1 MLTHLLIY
9 HEEILLRAL
18 AYFRHFSIFLF
29 TVQTFQDSDVCSLI
43 GKVYNDIGLLYNGL
57 KSYENAAE
65 CFELAIPLMR
75 AENPDK
81 NLEAVL
87 QQNLGAVYNQL
98 KQFNKA
104 MECHRQAIS
113 LHGIKDI

>member
-1 MLTHLLIY
+1 M
-9 HEEILLRAL
+9 
-18 AYFRHFSIFLF
+18 F
-29 TVQTFQDSDVCSLI
+29 TVHTFQVMFFPLT

-75 AENPDK
+75 TENPDK
-81 NLEAVL
+81 KLEAVL

-98 KQFNKA
+98 KQYNKA

-113 LHGIKDI
+113 LHGIKDTLYDFRIYCVIKYNIL

>member
-1 MLTHLLIY
+1 MKIGLFHAFFLIFVWCPN
-9 HEEILLRAL
+9 LP
-18 AYFRHFSIFLF
+18 
-29 TVQTFQDSDVCSLI
+29 SDVCSLI

-75 AENPDK
+75 TEHSDK

-104 MECHRQAIS
+104 MECHRQAIY
-113 LHGIKDI
+113 LHGTKDILCDIGCI

>member
-1 MLTHLLIY
+1 MACFTLFSLPYFFLLSK
-9 HEEILLRAL
+9 L
-18 AYFRHFSIFLF
+18 S
-29 TVQTFQDSDVCSLI
+29 SDVCSVI

-75 AENPDK
+75 TENSDK
-81 NLEAVL
+81 KLEAVL

-113 LHGIKDI
+113 LHGIKDFLMYDLGFLECVI

>member
-1 MLTHLLIY
+1 MMS
-9 HEEILLRAL
+9 
-18 AYFRHFSIFLF
+18 FF
-29 TVQTFQDSDVCSLI
+29 LI
-43 GKVYNDIGLLYNGL
+43 GKVYNDIGLVYSGL

-75 AENPDK
+75 TDNFNKE
-81 NLEAVL
+81 LEAVL

-98 KQFNKA
+98 KQYNKA

-113 LHGIKDI
+113 LHGKAIKDG

>member
-1 MLTHLLIY
+1 MLPL
-9 HEEILLRAL
+9 
-18 AYFRHFSIFLF
+18 
-29 TVQTFQDSDVCSLI
+29 VI
-43 GKVYNDIGLLYNGL
+43 GKVYNDIGLVYSGL

-75 AENPDK
+75 TESTNK
-81 NLEAVL
+81 ELEAVL

-104 MECHRQAIS
+104 MECHRQAVT
-113 LHGIKDI
+113 LHGKRS

>member
-1 MLTHLLIY
+1 MYTIH
-9 HEEILLRAL
+9 
-18 AYFRHFSIFLF
+18 
-29 TVQTFQDSDVCSLI
+29 TFQVMFFSLT

-75 AENPDK
+75 TENPDK
-81 NLEAVL
+81 KLEAVL

-98 KQFNKA
+98 KQYNKA

-113 LHGIKDI
+113 LHGIKDTLYDFRIYCVIKYNIL

>member
-1 MLTHLLIY
+1 MKIGLFHAFFLIFVWCPN
-9 HEEILLRAL
+9 LP
-18 AYFRHFSIFLF
+18 
-29 TVQTFQDSDVCSLI
+29 SDVCSLI

-75 AENPDK
+75 TEHSDK

-113 LHGIKDI
+113 LHGTKDILCDIRCI

>member
-1 MLTHLLIY
+1 M
-9 HEEILLRAL
+9 
-18 AYFRHFSIFLF
+18 F
-29 TVQTFQDSDVCSLI
+29 TVQTFSSVGFSLT

-65 CFELAIPLMR
+65 CFELAIPFIR

-81 NLEAVL
+81 KLEAVL

-104 MECHRQAIS
+104 VECHRQAIS
-113 LHGIKDI
+113 LHGINNILYDLGFIECVV